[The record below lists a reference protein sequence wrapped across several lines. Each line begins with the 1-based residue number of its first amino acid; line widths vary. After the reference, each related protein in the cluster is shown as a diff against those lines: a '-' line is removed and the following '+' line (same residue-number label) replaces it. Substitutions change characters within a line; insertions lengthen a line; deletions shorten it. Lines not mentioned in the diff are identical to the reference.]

1 MELNLDGIAPKISN
15 LHVFFCML
23 YYIYNIYLQMY
34 LEGDRYHVD
43 MFACFQCKNAGCP
56 LDDLTK
62 NPFLQ
67 TNPSILRWTED
78 RKEMSNEKNN

>member
-1 MELNLDGIAPKISN
+1 MELDLDGIAPKIWN
-15 LHVFFCML
+15 LHVIFWYVVL
-23 YYIYNIYLQMY
+23 YLQMY

-56 LDDLTK
+56 VDDLTK

-67 TNPSILRWTED
+67 TNPSILR
-78 RKEMSNEKNN
+78 